1 VFNDTARIRDL
12 PNQPTYEFDKHKDKA
27 LRSLIASVP
36 EEYRPVA
43 KTDSRFLEDAMR
55 DFTGRGAVKPAD
67 DGNWSVKGMRVTL
80 KHYQILGK

>member
-1 VFNDTARIRDL
+1 
-12 PNQPTYEFDKHKDKA
+12 
-27 LRSLIASVP
+27 VP